1 VEKLGDEDVDRNRPV
16 LSSFGA
22 SQFAVISDWTVSVS
36 VCVAWYERADP

>member
-1 VEKLGDEDVDRNRPV
+1 V

-36 VCVAWYERADP
+36 VCVAWCERADP